1 MLNAE
6 HVALESRLVS
16 QMVNIRQREMDVLL
30 ERYTAIGTQAALL
43 SGFAISQLTG
53 VDPSTSEHVGELETY
68 FFYTTSLTCVLSSM
82 HVVMCTMYIC
92 NWAPRL
98 ALRGPTGSISR
109 AYGAT
114 RSEKRQINGVFTL
127 GTISFAMQTVM
138 SIWILD
144 EVVGITVHCIYATV
158 ITVSLVAFDMLYH
171 RRSALRGLRLARCV
185 LLMCRTARRT
195 PRCSPVV
202 LRAAC
207 CSCVRGGCVHTVYQ
221 RFFGKAGEWSTRKQR
236 QAVKPRATV
245 TILNNPLAHVDNNP
259 DAIDGELIAS
269 GEILTAQRSEMN
281 HEGALSKRSLQP
293 GEPGA
298 AGHLSSITRLA
309 TSVAGEW
316 RERYFVLKDGSLN
329 YWRSQNEYDAGKPAA
344 LETPIDLRGYEVLV
358 DTDSPKWA
366 FAISPIVPDG
376 RRTWHLRAPSDK
388 DRLVWARKLL
398 LSTYARS
405 EE

>member
-171 RRSALRGLRLARCV
+171 RR
-185 LLMCRTARRT
+185 M
-195 PRCSPVV
+195 
-202 LRAAC
+202 
-207 CSCVRGGCVHTVYQ
+207 YQ

-269 GEILTAQRSEMN
+269 REILTAQRSEMN